1 MKQLFLIR
9 HAKSSWNDP
18 MADRDRPLTGRGKR
32 DASFMGSL
40 LRFRGFEPDRILS
53 SPARRARKTA
63 RRIAREVGYPKDAIE
78 VRDELYLSG
87 PGAVI
92 AVIQALEEGA
102 NRVYLVGHNPDLSQ
116 VASRLTGEDQGEMPT
131 CGIVAI
137 EFPVERWAYVM
148 EGSGRVLFVDDP
160 KRYFVPGG

>member
-9 HAKSSWNDP
+9 HAKSSWNDLTV
-18 MADRDRPLTGRGKR
+18 DRDRPLTGRGKR

-53 SPARRARKTA
+53 SPAQRARKTA

-78 VRDELYLSG
+78 VRDELYLAG

-116 VASRLTGEDQGEMPT
+116 VASRLSGEDQGEIPT

-148 EGSGRVLFVDDP
+148 EGSGRVLFVDNP
-160 KRYFVPGG
+160 KRYLVPRG

>member
-9 HAKSSWNDP
+9 HAKSSWNAP
-18 MADRDRPLTGRGKR
+18 AADRDRPLTGRGKR
-32 DASFMGSL
+32 DASFMGHL
-40 LRFRGFEPDRILS
+40 LRFRGLEPDRMLS
-53 SPARRARKTA
+53 SPARRACKTA
-63 RRIAREVGYPKDAIE
+63 RRIAREVGYPKDEIE

-87 PGAVI
+87 SEAVI
-92 AVIQALEEGA
+92 AVIKALEEGA

-116 VASRLTGEDQGEMPT
+116 AASRLTGEDQGEMPT

-137 EFPVERWAYVM
+137 EFPVERWAYVL

-160 KRYFVPGG
+160 KRHLVSGG